1 MQFRHTIVL
10 ALAAIFMAVSCV
22 SVDKTMGESMVPGNQ
37 SLPVSMA
44 EIEIPVQLKSSQ
56 PLQTLS
62 AEEGTF
68 GAIRTQEYGLVEFA
82 TAADIYPTVSGWDF
96 GKDAVVKGIYLLA
109 NISAVY
115 STHDQQEGIPQQV
128 FIHRTY
134 RNIDSTTLYNNSFT
148 AADYDPTPLN
158 SGEVVYFGTDSLK
171 VHLNLDYAR
180 ELLTAT
186 QAEKDTAKL
195 FAQRFKGLLIRANT
209 PDEGTIGGRENLLN
223 FGTGALYITI
233 NFQPTWKEGLS
244 RKDTIFTVSYGK
256 DYCLNISSYESNKL
270 QNTAPDGDLAFEG
283 AAGLK
288 PYIDKDDLKQA
299 IENWKASEGLQNKE
313 IIVAKAALVFPFEMP
328 ENLDMSTYPGNLYPC
343 IREFD
348 TTFNANLFFTASDI
362 NADGME
368 LGTMNRSLCEYR
380 MDIPSLIQ
388 DFISKDASEL
398 DELKHNIWI
407 MPTKSEIDT
416 YYGAETHSIENTTY
430 FTGKLNGNRTKSSKG
445 GPKLQLVYSIL
456 Q

>member
-22 SVDKTMGESMVPGNQ
+22 SVDKTMGENMVPGNQ

-68 GAIRTQEYGLVEFA
+68 GAIRTEEYGLVEFA
-82 TAADIYPTVSGWDF
+82 TAADLYPSVSGWDF

-109 NISAVY
+109 NISATY
-115 STHDQQEGIPQQV
+115 SSHDQQEGIPQQV
-128 FIHRTY
+128 FVHRTF
-134 RNIDSTTLYNNSFT
+134 RNIDSTTLYNSSFT
-148 AADYDPTPLN
+148 AADYDPAPLN
-158 SGEVVYFGTDSLK
+158 TGEVIYFGTDSLK
-171 VHLNLDYAR
+171 IHLNKEYAK

-186 QAEKDTAKL
+186 KEERDTLRL
-195 FAQRFKGLLIRANT
+195 FAERFKGLLIRSSA
-209 PDEGTIGGRENLLN
+209 PAEGSIGGRENLLN
-223 FGTGALYITI
+223 FGMGALYITI

-244 RKDTIFTVSYGK
+244 RKDTIFTINYGK
-256 DYCLNISSYESNKL
+256 DYCLNISSYESDKL
-270 QNTAPDGDLAFEG
+270 QTDMPSDNLAFEG

-299 IENWKASEGLQNKE
+299 IENWKSREGLQGKD
-313 IIVAKAALVFPFEMP
+313 IIIAKAALVFPFETP
-328 ENLDMSTYPGNLYPC
+328 DNLDMSTYPGSMYPC

-348 TTFNANLFFTASDI
+348 TTFNANLFFTAKDI
-362 NADGME
+362 NAEG
-368 LGTMNRSLCEYR
+368 LSVGTLNRSLCEYR
-380 MDIPSLIQ
+380 MDVPSLIQ
-388 DFISKDASEL
+388 DFVSKDASEL
-398 DELKHNIWI
+398 NELGHNIWI
-407 MPTKSEIDT
+407 MPTKSSIDS
-416 YYGAETHSIENTTY
+416 YYGVTTHTIDNITY
-430 FTGKLNGNRTKSSKG
+430 FTGKLNGNNTKSEKG
-445 GPKLQLVYSIL
+445 GPKLQLVYSVM